1 LLAIFSK
8 LPPAVIALLLQA
20 AAFISALLLF
30 RLFSVAPTAL
40 PLSLL
45 CGALA
50 AAFSHFAGL
59 ARWWILIQFLFI
71 PALILVR
78 LFNLPPAIF
87 LAAFFI
93 LLIVY
98 WSTFKTQVPLY
109 LSSRKIWGAL
119 ELLLPFETP
128 GKCFT
133 FMDLGCGVGGVLA
146 HLSKARPDG
155 IFSGVEAAPFPFM
168 VSWLRVKLGGYKNCA
183 VRWGNLWDSDLAQYD
198 VVFAYLSP
206 VPMDELWAKARR
218 EMRPGTLFISN
229 TFNVPAHPPQ
239 QTYTVD
245 DLHHSTLYIWQM

>member
-1 LLAIFSK
+1 
-8 LPPAVIALLLQA
+8 
-20 AAFISALLLF
+20 
-30 RLFSVAPTAL
+30 L
-40 PLSLL
+40 PLALL
-45 CGALA
+45 CGALS

-59 ARWWILIQFLFI
+59 QRWWIIIQFLFI

-78 LFNLPPAIF
+78 QFNLPPAFF
-87 LAAFFI
+87 LAAFII

-109 LSSRKIWGAL
+109 LSSRKIWGVL
-119 ELLLPFETP
+119 ELLLPLEVP
-128 GKCFT
+128 GNRFT
-133 FMDLGCGVGGVLA
+133 FMDLGCGIGGVLT

-155 IFSGVEAAPFPFM
+155 NYSGVEAAPFPYM

-183 VRWGNLWDSDLAQYD
+183 IRWGNLWDSDLAQYD

-229 TFNVPAHPPQ
+229 TFNVPGHPPQ
-239 QTYTVD
+239 QTYKVD